1 MAVIDLLKEF
11 KTARIELPL
20 LEAEVAALECVV
32 RATSAPFIEATF
44 LPGQL
49 PVDRLN
55 QEGFFRLTFEAQG
68 RPHALN
74 TRFDKII
81 DGDRLRLFAGETLSA
96 EQQREFFRIDV
107 EIAVGYGPWP
117 PEGQA
122 PVLKEMRGVVNLSG
136 GGVWLPIFDSLEPRE
151 CLALHL
157 TLPTVPPF
165 RLPCKAQVV
174 RLTTKDSVRTG
185 VALRF
190 LEIEEGHR
198 EEIVAFCFAEQRRQM
213 RTKVRV

>member
-74 TRFDKII
+74 TRFDKILKI
-81 DGDRLRLFAGETLSA
+81 GRASC
-96 EQQREFFRIDV
+96 RE
-107 EIAVGYGPWP
+107 
-117 PEGQA
+117 
-122 PVLKEMRGVVNLSG
+122 
-136 GGVWLPIFDSLEPRE
+136 
-151 CLALHL
+151 
-157 TLPTVPPF
+157 
-165 RLPCKAQVV
+165 
-174 RLTTKDSVRTG
+174 
-185 VALRF
+185 
-190 LEIEEGHR
+190 
-198 EEIVAFCFAEQRRQM
+198 
-213 RTKVRV
+213 RV

>member
-20 LEAEVAALECVV
+20 LDAEVEALECVV
-32 RATSAPFIEATF
+32 RATSAPFIEAIF

-55 QEGFFRLTFEAQG
+55 REGLFQLSFEAQG

-74 TRFDKII
+74 TRFDKVL
-81 DGDRLRLFAGETLSA
+81 DGDRLRLFAGETLRA

-107 EIAVGYGPWP
+107 ELTVGYGPWP
-117 PEGQA
+117 DEGQA

-136 GGVWLPIFDSLEPRE
+136 GGIWLPIFDHLEPRE
-151 CLALHL
+151 CLALQL
-157 TLPTVPPF
+157 VLPTVPPF
-165 RLPCKAQVV
+165 RLSCKAQVV
-174 RLTTKDSVRTG
+174 RLTTKDSVRSG
-185 VALRF
+185 VALKF
-190 LEIEEGHR
+190 LEIDEDHR